1 MKHKIQYL
9 LFALLLIGFQAFA
22 QEEDNNDSK
31 SNIQTYT
38 PSKLLNKGQWDI
50 KFFNNLYTENK
61 FADANGKKQS
71 KNHVEKRAKNKC
83 RKVIANGKIYNIG
96 DEKSRTRRKWA
107 ELYAS
112 CADWKFKFHIIPEEL
127 IRKDKSFRNAP
138 PQHLLTDS

>member
-71 KNHVEKRAKNKC
+71 KNRANFFTSTIEAFTGVSENN
-83 RKVIANGKIYNIG
+83 RFN
-96 DEKSRTRRKWA
+96 
-107 ELYAS
+107 
-112 CADWKFKFHIIPEEL
+112 
-127 IRKDKSFRNAP
+127 
-138 PQHLLTDS
+138 